1 MTCKEGIY
9 KNVNL
14 PTEDVLR
21 LLKVIRGGSRRA
33 GGDLVETG
41 GQVGGGVGCLSAN
54 GVEVG
59 NGGVLAL
66 REGNE
71 FVAGAL
77 EDGKRDQVGGHF
89 RKTAGISR
97 CCLFGLRYLAQAS
110 STSRRNLLIA
120 VYFLDWQ
127 ELKSDKENDI

>member
-66 REGNE
+66 RKGDEL
-71 FVAGAL
+71 VAGAL
-77 EDGKRDQVGGHF
+77 EDCKRDQVRRHF
-89 RKTAGISR
+89 SKQVLADLAYLGCDASP
-97 CCLFGLRYLAQAS
+97 GLVW
-110 STSRRNLLIA
+110 TC
-120 VYFLDWQ
+120 Q
-127 ELKSDKENDI
+127 EGTY